1 MSTNS
6 RFAVAVHVL
15 SLMAWSDEEPLKSEQ
30 VAESVNTNPVVIRR
44 MLLELADAGLVVS
57 QTGSL
62 GGSRLANDPANT
74 TLLDVYRALECGG
87 VFSLHRQPPSRDCPV
102 GVNIETV
109 LGEVL
114 LEVDSAVEQV
124 LGSITINDVVQRLKP
139 CGAGT
144 KHTALARNGTGK
156 TNGRNGAGKNN
167 GRNGTGEIKRNG
179 RKKHYDQG
187 QMALSELRN
196 GTKSRRAKALRPA

>member
-15 SLMAWSDEEPLKSEQ
+15 SLMAWSGEEPLKSEQ

-44 MLLELADAGLVVS
+44 ILKELAEAGLVVS

-62 GGSRLANDPANT
+62 GGSRLANDPART
-74 TLLDVYRALECGG
+74 TLLDVYQALEYRG

-109 LGEVL
+109 LGDVL
-114 LEVDSAVEQV
+114 LEVDSAVERV
-124 LGSITINDVVQRLKP
+124 LENITINDVVRRLKP
-139 CGAGT
+139 CGAA
-144 KHTALARNGTGK
+144 TASKTVGRIGKNGK
-156 TNGRNGAGKNN
+156 TKPFQEKEIALPPLRATAKNRGNGSS
-167 GRNGTGEIKRNG
+167 
-179 RKKHYDQG
+179 
-187 QMALSELRN
+187 SELR
-196 GTKSRRAKALRPA
+196 K

>member
-15 SLMAWSDEEPLKSEQ
+15 SLMAWSGEEPLKSEQ

-62 GGSRLANDPANT
+62 GGSRLANDPSKT
-74 TLLDVYRALECGG
+74 TLLDVYRALEYDG

-114 LEVDSAVEQV
+114 SEVDSAVEQV
-124 LGSITINDVVQRLKP
+124 LGKITIDDVVQRLRP
-139 CGAGT
+139 CGAAVT
-144 KHTALARNGTGK
+144 KPTAHAR
-156 TNGRNGAGKNN
+156 NGRNGNGKHN
-167 GRNGTGEIKRNG
+167 GRNGNG
-179 RKKHYDQG
+179 RKKQYDQR
-187 QMALSELRN
+187 QVALSELRN
-196 GTKSRRAKALRPA
+196 GTKTRKAKAVRPV